1 MFIDRGGD
9 SIKRDVKLVSLLKS
23 EMTTTIAGS
32 LGIDEIVLD
41 WLCEEPTVSI
51 CAKKNATPE
60 RVALIKVLW
69 PRNLFQS
76 CPVALLVTGFD
87 FSDCLGDA

>member
-41 WLCEEPTVSI
+41 WLWEEPTVSI
-51 CAKKNATPE
+51 CAKKRHSRKSGVDQSA
-60 RVALIKVLW
+60 VA
-69 PRNLFQS
+69 
-76 CPVALLVTGFD
+76 
-87 FSDCLGDA
+87 